1 MMTRDWQFRR
11 QMITLIPIA
20 TMLFMAAAQ
29 GIRISPFSG
38 KFTAVHFLPHT
49 LGFAFFMICGA
60 IPFGTGYKGA
70 WLFLLAPAGAF
81 RGVARGVYARL
92 LALVLGPHLMLL
104 PLLAWYWG
112 IPDAILFLAYS
123 AVASSVYLALELRL
137 IEGMPFTRQPQIAG
151 NPYILLILMAGG
163 LLMAIAVAL
172 QYLLIFR
179 SPTVVIA
186 VTAALTVAS
195 WMLARSSLDTME
207 IAIRFHLGMV
217 SNESK
222 GIYTEVNG

>member
-1 MMTRDWQFRR
+1 
-11 QMITLIPIA
+11 
-20 TMLFMAAAQ
+20 
-29 GIRISPFSG
+29 
-38 KFTAVHFLPHT
+38 
-49 LGFAFFMICGA
+49 MICGA

-207 IAIRFHLGMV
+207 IAIRFHLGVV